1 MQTLYA
7 IEAARPRIIPG
18 ITTFNHKTT
27 GPKDAKT
34 QPCRSLS
41 NHWNSLISIKAMH
54 QAQKTF
60 NIPDRLLKALRYA
73 IREGEYMTE
82 IIVSG
87 NNLL

>member
-1 MQTLYA
+1 
-7 IEAARPRIIPG
+7 
-18 ITTFNHKTT
+18 
-27 GPKDAKT
+27 
-34 QPCRSLS
+34 
-41 NHWNSLISIKAMH
+41 MH